1 MKTTMKKILAALLA
15 SAMLLSFAACS
26 SEAEKAPAETP
37 AAPVETPA
45 APAAPAETPAAP
57 EVKDEDVDG
66 ELILDHEA
74 ELEYAHNFSLKYY
87 KGGYKTFTVSSDE
100 EHEFLIVPEGKS
112 VPADLAA
119 NMVVLQQPIN
129 KMTFNSTGMVSIMDA
144 IDALDNIA
152 TVGTD
157 ADGWYIPNVKSAVES
172 GDILYSGSYKE
183 PDYELLMSNG
193 VQIVID
199 TTMLNNNPDV
209 IEKYNELNIPII
221 VEQSSKESHPLGRVE
236 WVKLLAALAGKDEA
250 AETYFAE
257 QVAKVKAV
265 SDSEP
270 SGKTVAMFF
279 MSSDGATVY
288 ARNAGDY
295 MTAMIEAA
303 GGDYIMADV
312 GTDKTG
318 NAKMNMEDFYA
329 ACGQADYIF
338 YLSYSDLFA
347 TKEEMIAFDP
357 IFADFKAVQDG
368 NVWLSSDTF
377 TQSTAAIATII
388 ENMNT
393 VLNDNTVAETE
404 TLIKLGE

>member
-1 MKTTMKKILAALLA
+1 MKNTTKKILSVILA
-15 SAMLLSFAACS
+15 GAMLLSFAGCNKN
-26 SEAEKAPAETP
+26 EEKAPAATTP
-37 AAPVETPA
+37 SAPVETPA
-45 APAAPAETPAAP
+45 ETPVAPTTP

-74 ELEYAHNFSLKYY
+74 ELEYAHNFTLKYY

-112 VPADLAA
+112 VPADLAD
-119 NMVVLQQPIN
+119 NMVVLQQPID
-129 KMTFNSTGMVSIMDA
+129 KMTFNSTGMVSVMDA
-144 IDALDNIA
+144 IDALGNIA
-152 TVGTD
+152 TVGTE
-157 ADGWYIPNVKSAVES
+157 ADGWYIDNVKNAVES
-172 GDILYSGSYKE
+172 GEIVYSGSYKE
-183 PDYELLMSNG
+183 PDYELLMSEG
-193 VQIVID
+193 VQLVID
-199 TTMLNNNPDV
+199 TTMLSNNPDV
-209 IEKYNELNIPII
+209 IEKYKELKIPVI
-221 VEQSSKESHPLGRVE
+221 VEHSSKESHPLGRVE
-236 WVKLLAALAGKDEA
+236 WVKLLAAIAGKDEA

-257 QVAKVKAV
+257 QVEKVKAV
-265 SDSEP
+265 SNSEP

-279 MSSDGATVY
+279 MSSDGSIVY

-295 MTAMIEAA
+295 MAAMIGEA
-303 GGDYIMADV
+303 GGDYIMKDV
-312 GTDKTG
+312 GVDKTG
-318 NAKMNMEDFYA
+318 NSKMNMEDFYA

-357 IFADFKAVQDG
+357 IFADFKAVKDG

-393 VLNDNTVAETE
+393 VLNDSTVEKTD
-404 TLIKLGE
+404 TLIKLG